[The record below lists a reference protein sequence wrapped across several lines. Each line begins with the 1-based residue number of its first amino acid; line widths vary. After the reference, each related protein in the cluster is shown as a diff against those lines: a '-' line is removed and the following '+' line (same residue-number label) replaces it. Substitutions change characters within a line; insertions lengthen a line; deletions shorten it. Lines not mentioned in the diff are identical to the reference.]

1 MTDFEPFKDDEEAMD
16 WIEDAQ
22 ADLWDENPPK
32 TRRKPMLG
40 LSILLTVVVT
50 ASILALV
57 FR

>member
-32 TRRKPMLG
+32 IWRKPMLG